1 MNMKIPST
9 YEEFLNLTFDEY
21 KAICTTKQPKE
32 VVTMM
37 YAFYKKAKEEGKNNN
52 SILNENKDNEL
63 LKLSDLFGV
72 ELK

>member
-1 MNMKIPST
+1 MKIPST
-9 YEEFLNLTFDEY
+9 YKEFLNLRFDEY

-52 SILNENKDNEL
+52 SILNENKESL
-63 LKLSDLFGV
+63 RLSDLFGV

>member
-1 MNMKIPST
+1 MKIPST
-9 YEEFLNLTFDEY
+9 YKEFLNLTFDEY
-21 KAICTTKQPKE
+21 KAICTTKQSKE

-52 SILNENKDNEL
+52 SILNENNDNESL
-63 LKLSDLFGV
+63 RLSDLFGV

>member
-1 MNMKIPST
+1 MKIPST

-21 KAICTTKQPKE
+21 KTICTTKQPKE

>member
-1 MNMKIPST
+1 MTI
-9 YEEFLNLTFDEY
+9 DEY
-21 KAICTTKQPKE
+21 KAICTTKQLKE

-63 LKLSDLFGV
+63 LKLSELFGV